1 MKRVDW
7 LFLVSVLAL
16 FTYWLL
22 IMVFSD
28 LTGPIVGVYYWFQN
42 ASVLIG
48 YPGAFVVSL
57 LGNATI
63 LVPFPY
69 IAVIFFLGGAT
80 VGNVGTFIFDPWILG
95 ILSGIGAT
103 LGEMTGYVL
112 GWYGSRYVNQEQAN
126 GFLDFANR
134 HPRLTPFV
142 VWFLAATPLPDDMLV
157 VPLGVAKYSWR
168 NVLIPQLIGKTMF
181 LMAIA
186 WAGRIGLAIFQSIIV
201 GDPTNPVSKTIEV
214 VTFLLLIV
222 CVYVVI
228 RFDWAKVSTKA
239 KAMQDDDTKG
249 SQ

>member
-7 LFLVSVLAL
+7 LFLISVLAL
-16 FTYWLL
+16 FTYWIL

-28 LTGPIVGVYYWFQN
+28 LTGPIIGVYYWFQSV
-42 ASVLIG
+42 SVLIG
-48 YPGAFVVSL
+48 YPGAFAVSL

-69 IAVIFFLGGAT
+69 IAVIFFLGGTTAGAAGAF
-80 VGNVGTFIFDPWILG
+80 VFDPWILG

-112 GWYGSRYVNQEQAN
+112 GWYGSRYVDQEQAN
-126 GFLDFANR
+126 GFLDYADR

-157 VPLGVAKYSWR
+157 VPLGVAKYSWK

-186 WAGRIGLAIFQSIIV
+186 WAGRIGLAVFQSITV
-201 GDPTNPVSKTIEV
+201 GDPANPVSKTIEV

-222 CVYVVI
+222 CVYIII
-228 RFDWAKVSTKA
+228 RLDWAKISTKA
-239 KAMQDDDTKG
+239 TSTQDNDT
-249 SQ
+249 S

>member
-1 MKRVDW
+1 MKRIDW
-7 LFLVSVLAL
+7 LFLVSVLVL

-28 LTGPIVGVYYWFQN
+28 LTGPIVGFYYWFQSL
-42 ASVLIG
+42 SVFIG
-48 YPGAFVVSL
+48 YPGAFIVSL

-69 IAVIFFLGGAT
+69 IAVIFFLGGTTGGPA
-80 VGNVGTFIFDPWILG
+80 GTFIFDPWILG
-95 ILSGIGAT
+95 VLSGVGAT

-112 GWYGSRYVNQEQAN
+112 GWYGSRYVDQDQAN
-126 GFLDFANR
+126 GFLDFVNR
-134 HPRLTPFV
+134 HPTLTPFV

-157 VPLGVAKYSWR
+157 VPLGVAKYSWK
-168 NVLIPQLIGKTMF
+168 NVLVPQLIGKTMF

-186 WAGRIGLAIFQSIIV
+186 WAGRIGLGVFQSIIV
-201 GDPTNPVSKTIEV
+201 GDPKNPVSKSIEV
-214 VTFLLLIV
+214 AAFLLLIL

-228 RFDWAKVSTKA
+228 RFDWTKASTKT
-239 KAMQDDDTKG
+239 KSKVEDDTRV